1 FYAYLKVC
9 NNHRMKFLSREDF
22 PGLVLDQASYRFD
35 TLLLRI
41 FLAIISVFF
50 DRAACGGTAIKPVSE
65 S

>member
-1 FYAYLKVC
+1 
-9 NNHRMKFLSREDF
+9 MKFLSREDF